1 MATGTFQ
8 QYARSIDAVSLYDLV
23 NTHTVNC
30 ALVTSSYTPSVGAA
44 AGHYRWADVSAN
56 EIANGNGY
64 TTGGATLGT
73 KSTAATVADTGK
85 YFTAADIVWTASGGN
100 IPAWRYAVF
109 YIVGTVAGVTNPLLG
124 YVNGDSSLADVPAT
138 TDGNALTLDVGS
150 TGIFARVASTT

>member
-1 MATGTFQ
+1 MATGTFK
-8 QYARSIDAVSLYDLV
+8 QYARPIDLASVYDLV
-23 NTHTVNC
+23 NTHTVKC
-30 ALVTSSYTPSVGAA
+30 ALFTSSYTPSVAAA
-44 AGHYRWADVSAN
+44 AGDYRYGDISAN

-109 YIVGTVAGVTNPLLG
+109 YISGTVGGVANPLIG
-124 YVNGDSSLADVPAT
+124 YVNGDSTLIDVPAT
-138 TDGNALTLDVGS
+138 TSGNALTLDVGS
-150 TGIFARVASTT
+150 TGIFAQVAAA